1 MKKEKTITNSMQQ
14 VAVDI
19 LERIIIAEWEGKPVG
34 REFYDSV
41 MSDYNLQEDLFTR
54 LPCTSKEY
62 GKLQKEYNDQLMMEK
77 YGYVE

>member
-1 MKKEKTITNSMQQ
+1 MKKEKTITNSMQE

-19 LERIIIAEWEGKPVG
+19 LIDIITEEYHGEPLKKEFFDRIMERYDLWEDP
-34 REFYDSV
+34 
-41 MSDYNLQEDLFTR
+41 FTH

-62 GKLQKEYNDQLMMEK
+62 AKLQKEYNDQLMMEK